1 MGELCIAVDDAIFAV
16 PEMTIGMSVIFLS
29 E

>member
-1 MGELCIAVDDAIFAV
+1 MGELCIAVDEAIFAV
-16 PEMTIGMSVIFLS
+16 PEMTVGMSVIFLP